1 MPSARRG
8 ATIAVL
14 FGTSTKET
22 EMNEAQQPAHGEV
35 GDMIVIRGHH
45 LGEPEREGEILDVSG
60 DPSRVRYR
68 VRWDDGHES
77 TLSPGSDAIIRP
89 MHHH

>member
-1 MPSARRG
+1 
-8 ATIAVL
+8 
-14 FGTSTKET
+14 
-22 EMNEAQQPAHGEV
+22 MNEAQASVFAEV

-60 DPSRVRYR
+60 EPSRVRYR

-77 TLSPGSDAIIRP
+77 TLSPGSDAVIR
-89 MHHH
+89 HLNRR